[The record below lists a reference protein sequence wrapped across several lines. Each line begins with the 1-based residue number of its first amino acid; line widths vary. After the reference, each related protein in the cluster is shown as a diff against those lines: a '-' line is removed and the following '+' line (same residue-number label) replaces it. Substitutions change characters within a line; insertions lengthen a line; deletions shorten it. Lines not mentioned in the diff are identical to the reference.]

1 MTLSER
7 LASNF
12 KAELVARVSYILANG
27 LIILLLTRFLLTQEE
42 YGLLVSALS
51 VFAVAGLFTQ
61 LGWAKSAARYVTE
74 FQENEPGQ
82 VRHVVRT
89 GLKYTLVTTVAV
101 AVIFGIFERELA
113 SLAGDSRLAPFMLV
127 GVGFLV
133 VRSLGTYFGRVLQGF
148 NQIRWSAS
156 IRAVES
162 VGRVLF
168 VVILVTLG
176 FGALGALVGY
186 ALSYALSAVLGCYVL
201 YTRFYTAYPKA
212 VEMKSDLAERIRE
225 YSIPLTAT
233 YAANVLDKKV
243 DIILV
248 GLFINPAAVALYAL
262 ATQVV
267 GFLQAPAASIG
278 YSVSPTYGEQK
289 ASDQLSVASQLY
301 QTTLRHTLLLYI
313 PAAAGIV
320 LVADPLIRYV
330 IGTDY
335 LGAVP
340 VLQILGAYVVLM
352 AINAITSDAIDFIG
366 RAKMRAYAKGGTSVA
381 NFLLNVALIPTFG
394 IVGAAAATVVTTS
407 VYVGVNLY
415 VIHSE
420 FALDLRRL
428 AETVGFTLA
437 ITGGMALAV
446 WMLMPYVT
454 SLLTLLA
461 VVAVG
466 GLIWTVLATVSG
478 MLDVKRFVSLL
489 S

>member
-27 LIILLLTRFLLTQEE
+27 LIILLLTRFLLTREE

-101 AVIFGIFERELA
+101 AVLFGIFEQELA
-113 SLAGDSRLAPFMLV
+113 RLAGDSRLAPFMVV

-133 VRSLGTYFGRVLQGF
+133 VRSLGVYFGRVLQGF
-148 NQIRWSAS
+148 NAIRWSAS
-156 IRAVES
+156 VRAVES

-168 VVILVTLG
+168 VAVLVLAG
-176 FGALGALVGY
+176 YGALGALVGY
-186 ALSYALSAVLGCYVL
+186 ALGYALSAVLGLYVL
-201 YTRFYTAYPKA
+201 YTRFYAVYPKA
-212 VEMKSDLAERIRE
+212 VAMKEGLSKRIRD
-225 YSIPLTAT
+225 YSVPLTAT

-262 ATQVV
+262 ASQVV

-289 ASDQLSVASQLY
+289 ASNQLSVASQLY

-313 PAAAGIV
+313 PVAAGIV

-340 VLQILGAYVVLM
+340 VLQILGVYVVLTS
-352 AINAITSDAIDFIG
+352 INAITSDAIDFLG

-381 NFLLNVALIPTFG
+381 NFVLNVALIPTLG
-394 IVGAAAATVVTTS
+394 IVGAAAATVITQS

-420 FALDLRRL
+420 FSLDLRRL

-437 ITGGMALAV
+437 ITGAMVLAV
-446 WMLMPYVT
+446 SLLMPHVT
-454 SLLTLLA
+454 SLFTLLA
-461 VVAVG
+461 VVATG
-466 GLIWTVLATVSG
+466 GLVWVALAGLSG
-478 MLDVKRFVSLL
+478 MLDVRRFVALL